1 MPQFDFANVF
11 WPQLAWLVVFFS
23 ILYFGIVR
31 LTLPKLGRVMTARED
46 QVTGDIGAAE
56 AAKAEADRMANAHEA
71 SVVASQDGARAK
83 LVAARA
89 SATASIE
96 AKLALSK
103 AALDA
108 RSDEAQ
114 AALDSARRD
123 AVGKIEA
130 VAADA
135 AADIVEKLTGERP
148 SGDAATV
155 AARAALA

>member
-1 MPQFDFANVF
+1 MPQFDFAHVF
-11 WPQLAWLVVFFS
+11 WPQVVWLAVFFS

-31 LTLPKLGRVMTARED
+31 LTLPKLGRVMSARED
-46 QVTGDIGAAE
+46 KITGDIGAAE
-56 AAKAEADRMANAHEA
+56 SAKAEADRLLAAHEA
-71 SVVASQDGARAK
+71 GVIASQD
-83 LVAARA
+83 AARVTLNA
-89 SATASIE
+89 ARDSANATIE

-114 AALDSARRD
+114 AALDAARRD

-130 VAADA
+130 LAADA
-135 AADIVEKLTGERP
+135 AADIVEKLTGHRP
-148 SGDAATV
+148 DGEAASV